1 MKGTT
6 ATSRESAGDTTFGI
20 DSPLGPLTAA
30 IDERGRLVRLDF
42 STLPGVVT
50 IADAPAAAGA
60 SGDEA
65 RGLSVELAPPA
76 AAARVVAELEQYFA
90 GRRKKFTFPMAP
102 RGTDFQRRVWS
113 ELRRIPYGR
122 TISYGELAVRIGN
135 PAATRAV
142 ARANAT
148 NPIAIVVPCHRV
160 IGADG
165 TLTGYGGGLDR
176 KRRLLELEGALL
188 PMGIPS

>member
-1 MKGTT
+1 VKGTT
-6 ATSRESAGDTTFGI
+6 ATARQSAGDTTFGI

-42 STLPGVVT
+42 DAPPGTVVET
-50 IADAPAAAGA
+50 TPAAAAASESA
-60 SGDEA
+60 SGRLA
-65 RGLSVELAPPA
+65 VELAPPP
-76 AAARVVAELEQYFA
+76 AAARVVAQLAEYFA

-102 RGTDFQRRVWS
+102 RGTAFQRRVWT
-113 ELRRIPYGR
+113 ELRAIPYGR
-122 TISYGELAVRIGN
+122 TMSYSELAARLGN
-135 PAATRAV
+135 LAATRAV
-142 ARANAT
+142 AQANAT

-176 KRRLLELEGALL
+176 KRWLLELEGALL
-188 PMGIPS
+188 PVAIRLS

>member
-1 MKGTT
+1 VRGAT
-6 ATSRESAGDTTFGI
+6 AGRDDASDTVFGV

-30 IDERGRLVRLDF
+30 VDERGKLVRLDF
-42 STLPGVVT
+42 AELPGVLT
-50 IADAPAAAGA
+50 IDDRPAAAAGA
-60 SGDEA
+60 DAGG
-65 RGLSVELAPPA
+65 GLAVELAPPA
-76 AAARVVAELEQYFA
+76 AVARVHDELAAYFA
-90 GRRKKFTFPMAP
+90 GRRKKFTLPLAP
-102 RGTDFQRRVWS
+102 RGTTFQRRVWD

-148 NPIAIVVPCHRV
+148 NPIAVVVPCHRV

-188 PMGIPS
+188 PMAIRTR